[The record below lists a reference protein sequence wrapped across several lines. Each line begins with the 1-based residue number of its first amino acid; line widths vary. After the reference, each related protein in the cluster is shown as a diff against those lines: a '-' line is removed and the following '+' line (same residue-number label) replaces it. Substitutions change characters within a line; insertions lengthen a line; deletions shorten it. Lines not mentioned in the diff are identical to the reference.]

1 MIKSSSFTVDE
12 AKVKMEH
19 YCAYQERCHKE
30 VKDKLVQM
38 KMIPEAIDL
47 ILVHLIEHNY
57 LNEQRFAEQ
66 FVLGKFRI
74 KKWGRLRLK
83 RELKYRELSQFSIKK
98 ALALISNEDYY
109 NALDELVDK
118 RIAAVKETHPFKRK
132 KKVCDYLLYRGWESN
147 LVYEIVNEKLSNQ
160 N

>member
-1 MIKSSSFTVDE
+1 MFQKSSFTVDE
-12 AKVKMEH
+12 AKAKME
-19 YCAYQERCHKE
+19 YFCAYQERCHKE

-83 RELKYRELSQFSIKK
+83 RELKYRELSDFSIKK
-98 ALALISNEDYY
+98 ALALISNDDYY
-109 NALDELVDK
+109 NALDELADK
-118 RIAAVKETHPFKRK
+118 RITAVKEPHPFKRK
-132 KKVCDYLLYRGWESN
+132 KKICDYLLYRGWEAN
-147 LVYEIVNEKLSNQ
+147 LVYEIVNEKLSSQ
-160 N
+160 D

>member
-1 MIKSSSFTVDE
+1 MIKKSSFTVDE
-12 AKVKMEH
+12 AKAKMEY
-19 YCAYQERCHKE
+19 YCTYQERCHKD

-47 ILVHLIEHNY
+47 ILVHLIERNY

-83 RELKYRELSQFSIKK
+83 RELKYRELSEFSIKK
-98 ALALISNEDYY
+98 ALALISDEDYY
-109 NALDELVDK
+109 NALDELADK
-118 RIAAVKETHPFKRK
+118 RIAVVKEPHPFKRK
-132 KKVCDYLLYRGWESN
+132 KKVCDYLLYRGWEAN
-147 LVYEIVNEKLSNQ
+147 LVYEIVNEKL
-160 N
+160 